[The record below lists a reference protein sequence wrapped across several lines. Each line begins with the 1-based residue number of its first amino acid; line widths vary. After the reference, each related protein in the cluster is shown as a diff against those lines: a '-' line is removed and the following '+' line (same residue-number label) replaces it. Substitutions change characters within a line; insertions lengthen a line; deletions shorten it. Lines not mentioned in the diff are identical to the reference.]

1 MVDLNLEVCFQTLLR
16 QAGIESK
23 PISSGNPQS
32 NGIIEQVHKTVGLIL
47 RVLVQQAVFTTR
59 EELEAVVDD
68 ALHTAIR
75 AIRSASHHSLDNISP
90 GALAFRRDMNLD
102 IPLMADVLTL
112 QQLRQRQI
120 DHRLLRAN
128 AGRRSHDFQV
138 GDQVLVKRMLNHS
151 AQMEIDLSWTLSHYS
166 GSHEWNCH
174 SPSCTQSTSAIQHP
188 TNHSLPIAGGS
199 FIVWKSESLNG
210 LQPLKPLNGSAGRA

>member
-1 MVDLNLEVCFQTLLR
+1 VRCLHDGGPEFGGCFQTLLR

-138 GDQVLVKRMLNHS
+138 GDQVLVQRMLNHS
-151 AQMEIDLSWTLSHYS
+151 AQLEPTYRGPFPIVQVHTNGTVTVRLSPNQRARY
-166 GSHEWNCH
+166 NIRRIIPFR
-174 SPSCTQSTSAIQHP
+174 SPAAPS
-188 TNHSLPIAGGS
+188 
-199 FIVWKSESLNG
+199 
-210 LQPLKPLNGSAGRA
+210 